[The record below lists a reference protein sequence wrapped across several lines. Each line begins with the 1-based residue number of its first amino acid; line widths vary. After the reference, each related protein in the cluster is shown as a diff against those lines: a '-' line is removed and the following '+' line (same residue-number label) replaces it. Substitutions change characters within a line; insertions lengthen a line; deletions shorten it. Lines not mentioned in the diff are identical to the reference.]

1 MDEQFASSH
10 LYYTYFTRAVLSY
23 ANHNVSTVC
32 ESSETKS
39 AEFYVNNQIFKKSM
53 KIPKGHSEIANRRRT
68 ENTMPTRSNRRR
80 ADNTMPKR
88 SNRRRADNTMP
99 KDQIEE
105 GQTTQCQQIK

>member
-1 MDEQFASSH
+1 MYEQFASSH

-23 ANHNVSTVC
+23 ASHNVSTVC

-80 ADNTMPKR
+80 ADN
-88 SNRRRADNTMP
+88 SMP

-105 GQTTQCQQIK
+105 GQTTQCPKDQIEEGQTTQCQKIK